1 MPGERKPVPVIKGA
15 DGAVEPGK
23 TLLQNLLKGIGNA
36 ELAVY
41 DDGVAAALP
50 HAQGLYEPAVAAGR
64 PRAGGVLVLGSILGG
79 GLLGKTPIGG
89 LGPGLNQAVRL
100 LPEKHQNG
108 DYNSQKRPGQEKGG
122 DGPAGGAGK
131 PYVYAA

>member
-23 TLLQNLLKGIGNA
+23 PLLQNLLKGIGNA

-50 HAQGLYEPAVAAGR
+50 HAQGLYEPAGAAGR
-64 PRAGGVLVLGSILGG
+64 HRAQGVLGIEDTPGG
-79 GLLGKTPIGG
+79 DLLGKISAAG
-89 LGPGLNQAVRL
+89 LRPGLNQAVRL

-131 PYVYAA
+131 P

>member
-1 MPGERKPVPVIKGA
+1 MAGKRKAVPVIKGA

-23 TLLQNLLKGIGNA
+23 PLLQNLLKGIGNA

-64 PRAGGVLVLGSILGG
+64 HRAEVVLVIEDILGRD
-79 GLLGKTPIGG
+79 LLGKIPVAG

-131 PYVYAA
+131 P